1 MTLQTNDNQ
10 ITRPYVADRKAT
22 KRHRGLLVRYQA
34 IKGSL
39 GKDFSIRVVVVFCF
53 FWFDLGRCSAAPSR
67 GTRRAGVG
75 QCERREDQGGRGEA
89 GGAELIDDDDC
100 IGLAGRV
107 ERVHRDVIV
116 PRVVLPRK

>member
-1 MTLQTNDNQ
+1 MWQ
-10 ITRPYVADRKAT
+10 IAKLPSGIGVYWFVIRLSKAAWERT
-22 KRHRGLLVRYQA
+22 VVL
-34 IKGSL
+34 
-39 GKDFSIRVVVVFCF
+39 RVVVVFCF
-53 FWFDLGRCSAAPSR
+53 FFGGLGRCSAAPSR